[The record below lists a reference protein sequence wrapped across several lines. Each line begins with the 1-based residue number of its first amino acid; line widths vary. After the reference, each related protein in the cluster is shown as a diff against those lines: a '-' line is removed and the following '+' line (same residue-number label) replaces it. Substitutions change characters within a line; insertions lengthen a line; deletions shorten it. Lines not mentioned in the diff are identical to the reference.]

1 VDEKRLAA
9 GADGGRMSLSSDG
22 GATWTPAGD
31 GLPKRSIESVALG
44 HRDSERVLVCLSGAD
59 GGDHRPHVFR
69 SEDFGRSWT
78 SIGDGLPAAGV
89 NVLLEDPQIEGL
101 IYAGTDLGVYVSRDD
116 GATWE
121 SISRGMPTAP
131 VLDLGLHDGTSTLVA
146 VTHGLSAFALD
157 VSHLEVPK

>member
-1 VDEKRLAA
+1 
-9 GADGGRMSLSSDG
+9 MSLSADG

-31 GLPKRSIESVALG
+31 GLPRRSVESVTLG
-44 HRDSERVLVCLSGAD
+44 HRDSGRVLVCLSGAG
-59 GGDHRPHVFR
+59 GGDHRPHVYR
-69 SEDFGRSWT
+69 SQDFGRTWA

-131 VLDLGLHDGTSTLVA
+131 VLDLGQHGSTSTLVA

-157 VSHLEVPK
+157 VSGLQAPR